1 LRRYFF
7 LMHRRQL
14 LSGIVASSLSAGLP
28 PPPSTPHDS
37 YLELKTWRLHNTP
50 EDQPARVAAFLESG
64 LGPAL
69 NRAGVSLIGAFSNV
83 IGPDSPCYITLTQ
96 YESLAQMEA
105 VLTALAQDPLYHAAV
120 QKLSAGPGLPFV
132 RVESSLL
139 RTFGPRFPAAGV
151 PPEGR
156 RRIFEM
162 RIYESQS
169 FSAVAR
175 KLAMFEQGEIQI
187 FERLGMSPVFF
198 AETIVGAKMP
208 CIIYMLAFEDL
219 AARERLWRA
228 FGSDPE
234 WKKLSS
240 HPELRDPQIVEN
252 ISNVILQPLKFSR
265 IR

>member
-1 LRRYFF
+1 
-7 LMHRRQL
+7 MHRRHL
-14 LSGIVASSLSAGLP
+14 LSGLFASSLSAGLSSAP
-28 PPPSTPHDS
+28 ATPRDS

-50 EDQPARVAAFLESG
+50 EDQPARVAAFLEGG
-64 LGPAL
+64 LAPAL
-69 NRAGVSLIGAFSNV
+69 NRAGASLIGSFSNI

-105 VLTALAQDPLYHAAV
+105 VLAALAEDQLYQAEV

-139 RTFGPRFPAAGV
+139 RTFGPRFPIAAN
-151 PPEGR
+151 PLEGR

-162 RIYESQS
+162 RTYESQS

-175 KLAMFEQGEIQI
+175 KVAMFEHGEIQI
-187 FERLGMSPVFF
+187 FERLGLSPVFF
-198 AETIVGAKMP
+198 AETIVGANMP